1 VDRGVSKLDII
12 DNLLGMGIL
21 GNEDTGDPEYWSWK
35 VLKPDQLPDS
45 FIQEYLNWGEIR
57 YYLLE
62 NK

>member
-1 VDRGVSKLDII
+1 
-12 DNLLGMGIL
+12 MGIL